1 MTDVPANP
9 EAAGQQGPQIS
20 ILAQFVK
27 DLSFENPGVAA
38 QIPQT
43 KPQIQVQI
51 DVQVR
56 PLGADQFEVAL
67 RSMIEAK
74 SGEAR
79 VYITELVYAGVFL
92 LKGLPAEAQQPFL
105 LIECPRLLFPF
116 ARRIIADVTRD
127 GGYQPL
133 LLDPIDFAGLYR
145 AQLERQRAAQATG
158 QAGTA

>member
-1 MTDVPANP
+1 MTDVP
-9 EAAGQQGPQIS
+9 ETAAQQGGPQIS

-27 DLSFENPGVAA
+27 DLSFENPGVGT
-38 QIPQT
+38 QLPQT

-74 SGEAR
+74 SGDAR
-79 VYITELVYAGVFL
+79 VYIVELVYAGVFL

-105 LIECPRLLFPF
+105 LIECPRMLFPF

-133 LLDPIDFAGLYR
+133 MLDPIDFAGLYR
-145 AQLERQRAAQATG
+145 AQLERQRAAQAAG

>member
-1 MTDVPANP
+1 MTDAPDTSGEQAVA
-9 EAAGQQGPQIS
+9 PQIS

-27 DLSFENPGVAA
+27 DLSFENPGAA
-38 QIPQT
+38 MQLPQT
-43 KPQIQVQI
+43 KPQIQVSI

-56 PLGADQFEVAL
+56 PLGAEQFEVAL

-74 SGEAR
+74 SGEAS
-79 VYITELVYAGVFL
+79 VYVVELVYAGAFL
-92 LKGLPAEAQQPFL
+92 LKGLPPEAQQPFL

-133 LLDPIDFAGLYR
+133 MLDPIDFAGLYR
-145 AQLERQRAAQATG
+145 TQMERQRAAQAGG
-158 QAGTA
+158 QTGTA

>member
-1 MTDVPANP
+1 MTDAPDT
-9 EAAGQQGPQIS
+9 AGAQDSAPQIS

-27 DLSFENPGVAA
+27 DMSFENPGVAA
-38 QIPQT
+38 QLPQT
-43 KPQIQVQI
+43 KPQIQVSI

-74 SGEAR
+74 SGEAS
-79 VYITELVYAGVFL
+79 VYVVELVYAGVFL
-92 LKGLPAEAQQPFL
+92 LKNLPAEAQQPFL

-116 ARRIIADVTRD
+116 ARRIISDVTRD

-133 LLDPIDFAGLYR
+133 MLEPIDFAGLYR
-145 AQLERQRAAQATG
+145 GQLERQRAAQASG
-158 QAGTA
+158 QSGTA